1 MNMDLMQAKN
11 AVIEAGKKL
20 VETGLIARTWG
31 NVSCRINDK
40 EFVITP
46 SGRSYES
53 LTPDEIVLVRIDDLS
68 YDGDV
73 KPSSEK
79 GVHASAY
86 RLRPDVNFV
95 IHTHQVNASVVSA
108 LGQDMPVDSAM
119 HASVLGSKV
128 PLAAYGL
135 PGTKK
140 LKMGVYT
147 AIEQNPES
155 KAVIMAHH
163 GAVCMG
169 ADSGEAFFVAQTLE
183 DACHVFIA
191 KKHSGGKKIE
201 KPICYSSIRD
211 NENLILSGDDGSSFE
226 TPLSKELDREDFGV
240 AAMHRDIYLARPEIN
255 AIVHAA
261 SPDILAAQDKCRGKL
276 KPMLDDYAQIAGIS
290 VKKAKKENA
299 VKALKGRSAVFVK
312 GGGVLCCGP
321 DMYDAN
327 AIRMVVEKNCMTFL
341 ASHSFGVSNYIN
353 VLESFLMRF
362 IYIKKYSKQKN
373 K

>member
-1 MNMDLMQAKN
+1 MEMDLMQAKL

-53 LTPDEIVLVRIDDLS
+53 LTPDEIVTVKIEDLS
-68 YDGDV
+68 YEGEI

-79 GVHASAY
+79 GVHAAAY
-86 RLRPDVNFV
+86 RLRPEVNFV

-140 LKMGVYT
+140 LKAGVT
-147 AIEQNPES
+147 AAIELNPAS

-169 ADSGEAFFVAQTLE
+169 ADSNEAFFVAQTLE
-183 DACHVFIA
+183 DACHVFII
-191 KKHSGGKKIE
+191 KKHNELKKIK
-201 KPICYSSIRD
+201 KPICYSSVRKD
-211 NENLILSGDDGSSFE
+211 DRLLISGDDGSDFE
-226 TPLSKELDREDFGV
+226 TPVSKELDRRDFGV

-255 AIVHAA
+255 AILNAA
-261 SPDILAAQDKCRGKL
+261 TPDILAAQDKCRKL
-276 KPMLDDYAQIAGIS
+276 RPLLDDFAQIAGVN
-290 VKKAKKENA
+290 VKKAKKEKA
-299 VKALKGRSAVFVK
+299 AKALNGRNAVFVK
-312 GGGVLCCGP
+312 GGGVLCCGT
-321 DMYDAN
+321 DMYEAN
-327 AIRMVVEKNCMTFL
+327 AIRMVVEKNCQAYL
-341 ASHSFGVSNYIN
+341 AACSFGVTNYIN
-353 VLESFLMRF
+353 TLESFLMRF
-362 IYIKKYSKQKN
+362 VYVKKYSKQKN
-373 K
+373 Q